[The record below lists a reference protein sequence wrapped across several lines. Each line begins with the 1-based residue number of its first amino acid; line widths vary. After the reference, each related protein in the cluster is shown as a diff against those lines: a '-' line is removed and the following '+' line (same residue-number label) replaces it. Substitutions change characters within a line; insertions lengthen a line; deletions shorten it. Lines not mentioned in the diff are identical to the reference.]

1 MAGETKQP
9 PPEKSAKGEFVRF
22 LGVASTI
29 GINFVASTLSGFAIG
44 YWILDRIFNTF
55 PWFTVIFMILG
66 IAAGFMYLF
75 RIAAKAGR
83 YDDSDSGQS

>member
-1 MAGETKQP
+1 MAGETKSP
-9 PPEKSAKGEFVRF
+9 SPEKGAKGEFVRF

-29 GINFVASTLSGFAIG
+29 GINFVVSTLTGIAIG
-44 YWILDRIFNTF
+44 YLILDRIFNTF
-55 PWFTVIFMILG
+55 PWFTVIFMVLG

-83 YDDSDSGQS
+83 YDDNDSGRS